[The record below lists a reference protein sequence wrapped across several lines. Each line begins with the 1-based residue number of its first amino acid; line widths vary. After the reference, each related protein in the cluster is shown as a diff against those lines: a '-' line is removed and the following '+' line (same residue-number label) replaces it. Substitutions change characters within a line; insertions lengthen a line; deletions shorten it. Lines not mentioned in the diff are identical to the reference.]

1 MKKLKGA
8 LIGCGFFA
16 ENHILAWKELRN
28 IEIICVCDLP
38 CRGHFLLAAVP
49 HDLVFDIGLEAST
62 FYFCIIA
69 IKKPHIRYTKII
81 FHFITQKFLKT
92 LDCDNNS

>member
-28 IEIICVCDLP
+28 IEIIC
-38 CRGHFLLAAVP
+38 AV
-49 HDLVFDIGLEAST
+49 S
-62 FYFCIIA
+62 
-69 IKKPHIRYTKII
+69 YT
-81 FHFITQKFLKT
+81 HLRAHETQ
-92 LDCDNNS
+92 

>member
-28 IEIICVCDLP
+28 IEIICVCDLDIKKAI
-38 CRGHFLLAAVP
+38 GTS
-49 HDLVFDIGLEAST
+49 LV
-62 FYFCIIA
+62 IIA
-69 IKKPHIRYTKII
+69 FKSIVG
-81 FHFITQKFLKT
+81 FFLGDA
-92 LDCDNNS
+92 LIMSRDF